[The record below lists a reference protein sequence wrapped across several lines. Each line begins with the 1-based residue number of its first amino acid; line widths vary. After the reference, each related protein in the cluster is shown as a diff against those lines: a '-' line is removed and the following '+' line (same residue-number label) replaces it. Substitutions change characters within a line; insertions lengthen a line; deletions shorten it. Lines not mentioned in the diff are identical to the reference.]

1 MLWWVS
7 GTPFGSPEEPE
18 VNISTASSAPVGAS
32 SPSFLIM
39 NPAVRNLMATPQRLA
54 EPLSSGISRSM
65 RIRSRWGGHGK
76 FWSLR
81 MKVSAVMN
89 QSTPD
94 CFTEL
99 AKAPSE
105 AE

>member
-1 MLWWVS
+1 M
-7 GTPFGSPEEPE
+7 GSPEEPE
-18 VNISTASSAPVGAS
+18 VNISTASSPPTGVS

-39 NPAVRNLMATPQRLA
+39 NPAVRNLMASPHRLA
-54 EPLSSGISRSM
+54 EPLSWGSSRSM
-65 RIRSRWGGHGK
+65 KIRSLWGGQGK

-99 AKAPSE
+99 EKALSE